1 MKNILITGGNGF
13 IGSHLVDRL
22 ALLPDTNVTVFDM
35 FPRVYGSLPPRVKIV
50 QGNLNDI
57 SLVRRTLD
65 SHSIDLVYHTAWA
78 NIHETSLKNVVADL
92 ENNLVP
98 TLGLLETCRDVGVKR
113 LIFLSSGGTIYGIP
127 NSLPMRE
134 DHSTNPI
141 NAYGVTKL
149 TVEKYIRMY
158 SHLYGL
164 EYVILRPSVPYGPR
178 QPPHRRQG
186 VISVFIY
193 NALLG
198 TPVRIW
204 GDGNNIIRGYFY
216 IQDLIE
222 ALVRVGDI
230 QLVGEAIYNL
240 DGVVSY
246 SLNDI
251 IRIIQSVLNVVI
263 NVQNEP
269 PRPFDVPHLVLD
281 ISRATNAFGWLPHTS
296 LEEGIINTAEW
307 IKRYYE

>member
-35 FPRVYGSLPPRVKIV
+35 YPRVYGNLPARVKMV
-50 QGNLNDI
+50 QGNLNDV
-57 SLVRRTLD
+57 SLVRRTLE
-65 SHSIDLVYHTAWA
+65 SHSIDLIYHTAWA

-113 LIFLSSGGTIYGIP
+113 LVFLSSGGTVYGIP
-127 NSLPMRE
+127 YSLPIQE
-134 DHSTNPI
+134 THPTNPI

-164 EYVILRPSVPYGPR
+164 EYVIVRPSVPYGPR
-178 QPPHRRQG
+178 QIPHRRQG

-198 TPVRIW
+198 KPVRIW
-204 GDGNNIIRGYFY
+204 GDGDNIIRGYFY
-216 IQDLIE
+216 IKDLIE

-230 QLVGEAIYNL
+230 HLVDEAIYNL

-246 SLNDI
+246 SLNDVI
-251 IRIIQSVLNVVI
+251 HVIQNVLKVVI

-269 PRPFDVPHLVLD
+269 PRSFDVPHLVLD
-281 ISRATNAFGWLPHTS
+281 ISRATDAFGWLPHTS
-296 LEEGIINTAEW
+296 LEEGIINTAQW
-307 IKRYYE
+307 IKRYYQ

>member
-35 FPRVYGSLPPRVKIV
+35 YPRVYGSLPSRVKMV
-50 QGNLNDI
+50 QGNLNDV
-57 SLVRRTLD
+57 SLVRRTLE

-127 NSLPMRE
+127 NSLPIQE
-134 DHSTNPI
+134 THPTNPI

-178 QPPHRRQG
+178 QIPHRRQG

-198 TPVRIW
+198 KPVRIW

-216 IQDLIE
+216 IKDLIE

-230 QLVGEAIYNL
+230 HLVDEAIYNL
-240 DGVVSY
+240 DGTVSY

-251 IRIIQSVLNVVI
+251 IRIIESVLHVVI

-296 LEEGIINTAEW
+296 LEEGIINTAQW
-307 IKRYYE
+307 IKRYFE